1 MLLTLKLIH
10 VLEIGAGSSHSL
22 DKICFAPLS
31 SPFRGPIQIEDCV
44 LQSLWGYFQDDPESF
59 AEETTDAQGFTV
71 NYLDKLIQCFG
82 NPYDPSCLANFGGPI
97 DPAIALGGFL
107 DANHSLST
115 SPQYQKA
122 DVIILTFL
130 VNNHYDKS
138 KLTPAL
144 EWEQEYVAFMKNWTT
159 TTKPAYMNVAF
170 SSDRSIEDELQRESQ
185 SDISTIL
192 VSYMIMFAYIAISLG
207 HVELRQYSRI
217 LIDSKITL
225 GIGGVVIVLAS
236 VVSSVGMFGFIGI
249 PATLI
254 IVEVIPFLVLAVG
267 VDNIFILV
275 QTHQR
280 DPKKSNETHA
290 EHVGRILGKVGPS
303 MLLTSI
309 SESCCFF
316 LGGLSDMPAVKAFA
330 LYAGM
335 ALLIDFLL
343 QITCFV
349 SLLSLDAVR
358 QAENRYDVFCFVR
371 GKNRDTMQNM
381 EGALYKFFKSI
392 YVPFLM
398 QKTVRILVMVVFFGW
413 LCSSIAVAPHIDV
426 GLDQELSMPE
436 DSYVLRYFQFIKK
449 YLSIGPPV
457 YFVVNGVNYS
467 STSHQNMICGG
478 QYCNVDSLSTQI
490 FIASKQPNN
499 TYIAR
504 PASSWL
510 DDYFDWSGSPSCCR
524 YFPNNGT
531 FCPHDSKFW
540 KYNLALRHYS

>member
-1 MLLTLKLIH
+1 M
-10 VLEIGAGSSHSL
+10 SST
-22 DKICFAPLS
+22 
-31 SPFRGPIQIEDCV
+31 FRGPTELSDCV
-44 LQSLWGYFQDDPESF
+44 LQSVWGYFQDDLDTFNYES
-59 AEETTDAQGFTV
+59 EDAQGFKVT
-71 NYLDKLIQCFG
+71 YLDKFLQCFG
-82 NPYDPSCLANFGGPI
+82 NPYNPDCLAAYGGPI
-97 DPAIALGGFL
+97 EPAIALGGFL
-107 DANHSLST
+107 DDDHQLST

-130 VNNHYDKS
+130 VNNHYNKS
-138 KLTPAL
+138 FLEPAKQWEKLYVEFMEDWTLHNKSANMD
-144 EWEQEYVAFMKNWTT
+144 VAFT
-159 TTKPAYMNVAF
+159 
-170 SSDRSIEDELQRESQ
+170 SERSIEDELQRESE
-185 SDISTIL
+185 SDVSTIL

-207 HVELRQYSRI
+207 HVEFRQYTRI

-236 VVSSVGMFGFIGI
+236 VVSSVGMFGFVGI

-280 DPKKSNETHA
+280 DPKKPNETHA
-290 EHVGRILGKVGPS
+290 EHVGRIVGKVGPS
-303 MLLTSI
+303 LLLTSV

-358 QAENRYDVFCFVR
+358 QAENRYDVLCFIR
-371 GKNRDTMQNM
+371 GKNKDILQNM

-398 QKTVRILVMVVFFGW
+398 QRTVRIIVMVVFFGW
-413 LCSSIAVAPHIDV
+413 LCSSIAVSPHIEV

-436 DSYVLRYFQFIKK
+436 ESYVLKYFQFIKR

-457 YFVVNGVNYS
+457 YFVVKGGVNYS
-467 STSHQNMICGG
+467 DTKHQNLICGG
-478 QYCNVDSLSTQI
+478 QYCDIDSLSTQV
-490 FIASKQPNN
+490 FIASKKPKY

-510 DDYFDWSGSPSCCR
+510 DDYFDWSIAPACCK
-524 YFPNNGT
+524 YFANNGS
-531 FCPHDSKFW
+531 FCPHDGKIP
-540 KYNLALRHYS
+540 